1 MLKIPIQG
9 LKDGNSDISLT
20 SDVSE
25 MGVIFPEFFGKIT
38 LTGILNKFGKRYIF
52 KGKAVCNAKLICD
65 RSLEE
70 FSEEITAT
78 IDVSYLADTEV
89 FLLQDPAG
97 DENIY
102 IIREDE
108 PFIDLSVEVCE
119 ELALN
124 LPMKRIAPQYRDKE
138 LKDILPDR
146 AVTDNDEKIDERWAA
161 LKNIHLNN

>member
-9 LKDGNSDISLT
+9 LKDGSSDISLT

-38 LTGILNKFGKRYIF
+38 LSGILSKFGKRYTF
-52 KGKAVCNAKLICD
+52 TGKAVCNSNLICD

-70 FSEEITAT
+70 YTEEITAPIT
-78 IDVSYLADTEV
+78 VSYLADTEV
-89 FLLQDPAG
+89 FLLQDPAS
-97 DENIY
+97 DENVY

-124 LPMKRIAPQYRDKE
+124 LPMKRIALQYRDKE
-138 LKDILPDR
+138 LKDIIPDITE
-146 AVTDNDEKIDERWAA
+146 AGEEQKIDERWSA